1 MRTTPQRNEIME
13 ISDIK
18 IAIIGIVILEVAMG
32 ALSYLGGGSLD
43 TGTVG
48 MGITGIAGL
57 AGYDFAKNTN

>member
-1 MRTTPQRNEIME
+1 ME